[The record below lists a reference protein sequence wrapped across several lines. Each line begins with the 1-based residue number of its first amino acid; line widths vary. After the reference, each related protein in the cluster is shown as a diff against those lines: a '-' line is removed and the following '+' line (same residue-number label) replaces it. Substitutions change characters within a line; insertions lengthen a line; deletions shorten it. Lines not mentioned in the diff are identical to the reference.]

1 MIFLIV
7 KTIFFIYLN
16 KIQLINILIKV
27 ILLKIK
33 VCRSCK
39 NPSLTKVYSLGKQ
52 TLTGIF
58 PSKKNAKITKGD
70 LSMVICKKCKLLQLE
85 HNFDANE
92 MYGENYGYMS
102 SLNKSMVLHL
112 KMKALNLKNKY
123 NLKSKDFIL
132 DIGSNDGT
140 FLSFFNNK
148 FKLFGCDPTIKKF
161 SNLYRKDINQL
172 PVFFSSKHFK
182 DKKFKLVTSISMF
195 YDLPDPLDFAQ
206 QIHSI
211 LYNKGIWHIEL
222 SYMPMMIKNTS
233 YDTICHE
240 HLEYYSLKSLKRLL
254 DSANLKIIN
263 LSFNQVNGGSIE
275 LDIAKKKSS
284 FKECKHLINWVL
296 ESERLHKYNEIGKQ
310 KNFFK
315 ECQNHKFLLKKLL
328 VTLKKQN
335 KKILGYGASTKGNVL
350 LQYCNIDSKLINC
363 IAEVNKFKFNKFT
376 PGTNIKIISEKEAKL
391 KKPDYLLV
399 LPWHFKDHIIKR
411 EQKFLKDGGKLIFPL
426 PDIEII

>member
-1 MIFLIV
+1 M
-7 KTIFFIYLN
+7 
-16 KIQLINILIKV
+16 
-27 ILLKIK
+27 KIK

-39 NPSLTKVYSLGKQ
+39 KSNLIKVYSLGKLS
-52 TLTGIF
+52 LTGIF
-58 PSKKNAKITKGD
+58 PSKKNTKITRGE
-70 LSMVICKKCKLLQLE
+70 LSLVICKYCKLLQLE

-92 MYGENYGYMS
+92 MYGDNYGYMS
-102 SLNKSMVLHL
+102 SLNKSMVSHL
-112 KMKALNLKNKY
+112 KLKALNLKNKY

-140 FLSFFNNK
+140 FLSFFNSK

-161 SNLYRKDINQL
+161 KNLYRKDINQL
-172 PVFFSSKHFK
+172 AVFFSSKHFK
-182 DKKFKLVTSISMF
+182 DKKFNLITSISMF
-195 YDLPDPLDFAQ
+195 YDLPDPVDFAK

-211 LYNKGIWHIEL
+211 LSNKGIWHIEL

-240 HLEYYSLKSLKRLL
+240 HLEYYSLKSLKHLL
-254 DSANLKIIN
+254 DAANLKIVN
-263 LSFNQVNGGSIE
+263 LSFNQINGGSIE
-275 LDIAKKKSS
+275 LDIAKKESS
-284 FKECKHLINWVL
+284 YTECKHLIDWVL
-296 ESERLHKYNEIGKQ
+296 QSERLNKYNEITKL
-310 KNFFK
+310 KNFFR
-315 ECQNHKFLLKKLL
+315 ECQNHRILLKKLL

-350 LQYCNIDSKLINC
+350 LQYCKIDSKLLNC
-363 IAEVNKFKFNKFT
+363 IFEVNKFKFNKFT
-376 PGTNIKIISEKEAKL
+376 PGTNIKIVSEKEAKL

-411 EQKFLKDGGKLIFPL
+411 EKEFLKKGGKLIFPL

>member
-1 MIFLIV
+1 
-7 KTIFFIYLN
+7 
-16 KIQLINILIKV
+16 
-27 ILLKIK
+27 
-33 VCRSCK
+33 
-39 NPSLTKVYSLGKQ
+39 
-52 TLTGIF
+52 
-58 PSKKNAKITKGD
+58 
-70 LSMVICKKCKLLQLE
+70 MVICNNCKLLQLE

-92 MYGENYGYMS
+92 MYGDNYGYMS
-102 SLNKSMVLHL
+102 SLNRSMISHL
-112 KMKALNLKNKY
+112 KMKALNLINKY
-123 NLKSKDFIL
+123 KLKSNSNIL

-140 FLSFFNNK
+140 FLDFFNKK
-148 FKLFGCDPTIKKF
+148 FNLFGCDPTIKKF
-161 SNLYRKDINQL
+161 SHLYRKDISKL
-172 PVFFSSKHFK
+172 PFFFSSKLFK
-182 DKKFKLVTSISMF
+182 NKKFNLITSISMF

-206 QIHSI
+206 QIQSI
-211 LYNKGIWHIEL
+211 LNDKGIWHIEL

-240 HLEYYSLKSLKRLL
+240 HLEYYSLRSLKYLL

-263 LSFNQVNGGSIE
+263 LSFNQINGGSIE
-275 LDIAKKKSS
+275 LDIAKKKSN

-296 ESERLHKYNEIGKQ
+296 ESERINKYNEIEKQ
-310 KNFFK
+310 KSFFK
-315 ECQNHKFLLKKLL
+315 QCKNHKYLLKKLL
-328 VTLKKQN
+328 LTLKKQN

-350 LQYCNIDSKLINC
+350 LQYCEIDNKILNN

-411 EQKFLKDGGKLIFPL
+411 EQNFLKNGGKLIFPL